1 MGAAGTSVTAYYTGL
16 SAIAPEIILALGMVA
31 LLMWEAFAKENGLG
45 RKAGYATIGLFSV
58 ALVMGLVMPSEKQTL
73 FSGMIVIDPFFQF
86 FRTFSLGAGI
96 LGVTVALASS
106 EVESE
111 RTGEYYALSI
121 ALVIGMIFMSCASDL
136 LMLYLSIEL
145 VSLMSYVLAGFRPK
159 NRRSAE
165 AALKYV
171 IYGGAASGIMLVG
184 FSILFGIT
192 GTTQLSLINGR
203 VMELTTATAISGLSA
218 DAAAAI
224 PVGLT
229 AGLVL
234 SFCGFAYKIAAAP
247 LHMWSPD
254 VYEGAPTPFTAFLST
269 GPKAAGFAA
278 LIRFFFVGFA
288 NPEHYATNELL
299 ADVTQLPWPHL
310 IVIVSMV
317 TMTIGNFAALGQT
330 NAKRFLAY
338 SSIAHAGYS
347 LIGLAAF
354 SKFGASSVLLYMA
367 FYLLMNMG
375 AFYVVIWV
383 RERTG
388 TELIEGFK
396 GLGHRAGEVAAT
408 MAICLFAL
416 TGLPPLAGF
425 VGKYYLFAAALD
437 RGRAYPAIEQCAP
450 AVRDALGAGDR
461 IACFFNEGTMFY
473 WLAVVAALNSAVS
486 LYYYARIVRKMFLE
500 KPDGESKVD
509 YTISTND
516 RAVLW
521 PIGALLIAGGIFWT
535 PIWNA
540 TVQAVDFQRPTIA
553 EIRYESGDK
562 KEASAEAKADKSTDG
577 HAVVT
582 EQK

>member
-1 MGAAGTSVTAYYTGL
+1 
-16 SAIAPEIILALGMVA
+16 
-31 LLMWEAFAKENGLG
+31 
-45 RKAGYATIGLFSV
+45 
-58 ALVMGLVMPSEKQTL
+58 
-73 FSGMIVIDPFFQF
+73 
-86 FRTFSLGAGI
+86 
-96 LGVTVALASS
+96 
-106 EVESE
+106 
-111 RTGEYYALSI
+111 
-121 ALVIGMIFMSCASDL
+121 
-136 LMLYLSIEL
+136 
-145 VSLMSYVLAGFRPK
+145 
-159 NRRSAE
+159 
-165 AALKYV
+165 
-171 IYGGAASGIMLVG
+171 
-184 FSILFGIT
+184 
-192 GTTQLSLINGR
+192 
-203 VMELTTATAISGLSA
+203 
-218 DAAAAI
+218 
-224 PVGLT
+224 
-229 AGLVL
+229 
-234 SFCGFAYKIAAAP
+234 
-247 LHMWSPD
+247 
-254 VYEGAPTPFTAFLST
+254 
-269 GPKAAGFAA
+269 
-278 LIRFFFVGFA
+278 
-288 NPEHYATNELL
+288 
-299 ADVTQLPWPHL
+299 
-310 IVIVSMV
+310 
-317 TMTIGNFAALGQT
+317 
-330 NAKRFLAY
+330 
-338 SSIAHAGYS
+338 
-347 LIGLAAF
+347 
-354 SKFGASSVLLYMA
+354 
-367 FYLLMNMG
+367 MG

-500 KPDGESKVD
+500 KPDGESEVD